1 MSKLQE
7 IVKHRGAWHAAVHG
21 VSKSWTWL
29 SDWTITTK
37 YLLIDSCTC
46 QAIAFPI
53 HLIRLFRTRVSNF
66 WKNQTEK
73 KEKYFNFTHRCKLPN
88 CCKSW
93 VVWGRG
99 LFYILKTK
107 IRSQQWISLVV
118 KWLTN
123 GLPMQE
129 TRVWSLVQEDFT
141 CCRASKP
148 MHQTTEPV
156 CCNCWSPCAL
166 SRALQQETKLHWNAC
181 ALRLE
186 SSPTPCDYR
195 KSRGSNKDQHSEKQI
210 NKEARNMRDK
220 SQDYDHI
227 QQFI

>member
-1 MSKLQE
+1 MLRKTEGKRRMEWQRWLDNITNSMDMNLSKLQE
-7 IVKHRGAWHAAVHG
+7 IVKDRGAWHAAVHG
-21 VSKSWTWL
+21 VSKSWKWL

-66 WKNQTEK
+66 WRNQTEK

-118 KWLTN
+118 KWLRN
-123 GLPMQE
+123 GLPMRRQE
-129 TRVWSLVQEDFT
+129 FDPWSRKISHVAEQVSPCT
-141 CCRASKP
+141 A
-148 MHQTTEPV
+148 TTEPV

-166 SRALQQETKLHWNAC
+166 SRGSTTRDQTALK
-181 ALRLE
+181 RLCT
-186 SSPTPCDYR
+186 PTR
-195 KSRGSNKDQHSEKQI
+195 E
-210 NKEARNMRDK
+210 
-220 SQDYDHI
+220 
-227 QQFI
+227 